1 MINPTGNLNDFLLLL
16 RFTVGYPA
24 MSVAGFVLGTV
35 ALGRLR
41 YMTNGRRR
49 LYRPLVATAFGLCWC
64 GSWGVLGV
72 WQYGKFTTPL
82 PFPLTVVQTAFSLG
96 ILWIGL
102 SLVALAAIV
111 LIEEYQHNSALRG
124 VERTQ

>member
-1 MINPTGNLNDFLLLL
+1 MTIPDMLLFL
-16 RFTVGYPA
+16 RFTIGYP
-24 MSVAGFVLGTV
+24 SITVAGFILGIV

-41 YMTNGRRR
+41 TMTNDRRR
-49 LYRPLVATAFGLCWC
+49 LYRPLVSTAFGLCWT
-64 GSWGVLGV
+64 GLWGVLGV
-72 WQYGKFTTPL
+72 WQYGKFTVAL
-82 PFPLTVVQTAFSLG
+82 PFPMAVVSTAFSIG
-96 ILWIGL
+96 VLWIAL